1 MASELMKNGDG
12 EMSKDERKVYDRQIR
27 LWGFDGQNKLRA
39 TKVLLIGMQGLGAE
53 IAKNLI
59 LSGVNSI
66 TMKDHTEVSI
76 LDRCSQ
82 FLIPRDSE
90 ERNRAKASLSAAQK
104 LNPNVKV
111 IVDTTP
117 IEENVD
123 SFVASFD
130 VVIATECSPTT
141 YKRLSENCRN
151 SNVKIFIADVYG
163 LFGYFY
169 QDVISAYS
177 LYGEVFP
184 NNAEIDTLTSTKKLP
199 QLYYLTSALLKFQS
213 DSNRKPNPD
222 TSEEDIEELK
232 SIIHLQI
239 NYSSSDQENKEVDV
253 FEEYYGE
260 LFCELSP
267 TTSIIG
273 AMVAQTALNTV
284 MNKPVD
290 NYNVFFYDHIQHE
303 GKYHLL

>member
-66 TMKDHTEVSI
+66 TLKDHTEVSI

-90 ERNRAKASLSAAQK
+90 ERNRAKASLSSAQK

-123 SFVASFD
+123 SFVTSFD
-130 VVIATECSPTT
+130 LVIATECSPST
-141 YKRLSENCRN
+141 YKRLSENCRK
-151 SNVKIFIADVYG
+151 SNVKIFIADVM
-163 LFGYFY
+163 GYLDIF
-169 QDVISAYS
+169 
-177 LYGEVFP
+177 
-184 NNAEIDTLTSTKKLP
+184 TK
-199 QLYYLTSALLKFQS
+199 T
-213 DSNRKPNPD
+213 
-222 TSEEDIEELK
+222 
-232 SIIHLQI
+232 
-239 NYSSSDQENKEVDV
+239 
-253 FEEYYGE
+253 
-260 LFCELSP
+260 
-267 TTSIIG
+267 
-273 AMVAQTALNTV
+273 
-284 MNKPVD
+284 
-290 NYNVFFYDHIQHE
+290 
-303 GKYHLL
+303 

>member
-66 TMKDHTEVSI
+66 TLKDHTEVSI

-90 ERNRAKASLSAAQK
+90 ERNRAKASFSAAQK

-123 SFVASFD
+123 SFVTSFD
-130 VVIATECSPTT
+130 LVIATECSPT
-141 YKRLSENCRN
+141 
-151 SNVKIFIADVYG
+151 DVYG

-169 QDVISAYS
+169 QDVISTHS

-184 NNAEIDTLTSTKKLP
+184 NNAEIDTLTSTKKKP

-232 SIIHLQI
+232 SIIHPQI
-239 NYSSSDQENKEVDV
+239 NDSSSDQENKESDV

-273 AMVAQTALNTV
+273 AMVSQTALNTV

-290 NYNVFFYDHIQHE
+290 NYNVFFYDHIEHE
-303 GKYHLL
+303 GKFHLL

>member
-1 MASELMKNGDG
+1 MSNNGDVVLTI
-12 EMSKDERKVYDRQIR
+12 EERKVYDRQIR
-27 LWGFDGQNKLRA
+27 LWGYDGQNKLRSLN
-39 TKVLLIGMQGLGAE
+39 VLLIGMQGLGAE

-66 TMKDHTEVSI
+66 TLKDHTSVSI

-90 ERNRAKASLSAAQK
+90 ERNRAKASLNAAQK

-111 IVDTTP
+111 KADTTP

-123 SFVASFD
+123 SFITLFD
-130 VVIATECSPTT
+130 VVIATECSSST
-141 YKRLSENCRN
+141 YKRLSEVCRKA
-151 SNVKIFIADVYG
+151 NVMIFIADVYG

-169 QDVISAYS
+169 QDVNFTHS

-184 NNAEIDTLTSTKKLP
+184 NNDQIDSITVTKKLP
-199 QLYYLTSALLKFQS
+199 QIYYLTSGLLKFKS

-232 SIIHLQI
+232 SIIHLQM
-239 NYSSSDQENKEVDV
+239 NHSSDQESTDVDI

-273 AMVAQTALNTV
+273 AMVSQTAINTV
-284 MNKPVD
+284 MNKPVS
-290 NYNVFFYDHIQHE
+290 NYNVFFYDHVKHE
-303 GKYHLL
+303 GTFYLL

>member
-66 TMKDHTEVSI
+66 TLKDHTEVSI

-90 ERNRAKASLSAAQK
+90 ERNRAKASLSSAQK

-123 SFVASFD
+123 SFVTSFD
-130 VVIATECSPTT
+130 LVIATECSPST
-141 YKRLSENCRN
+141 YKRLSENCRK

-169 QDVISAYS
+169 QDVNSAYS
-177 LYGEVFP
+177 LYGEIFP

-239 NYSSSDQENKEVDV
+239 NYSSSDQENKDDV

-273 AMVAQTALNTV
+273 AMVSQTALNTV

-290 NYNVFFYDHIQHE
+290 KYNVFFYDHIEHE
-303 GKYHLL
+303 GKFHLL

>member
-1 MASELMKNGDG
+1 MDSEIVKNGDG

-27 LWGFDGQNKLRA
+27 LWGYDGQNKLRA
-39 TKVLLIGMQGLGAE
+39 SKILLIGMQGIGAE
-53 IAKNLI
+53 ISKNLI

-66 TMKDHTEVSI
+66 TLKDHTEVSI

-123 SFVASFD
+123 SFVNSFD
-130 VVIATECSPTT
+130 VVIATECSPST
-141 YKRLSENCRN
+141 YKRLSENCRKA
-151 SNVKIFIADVYG
+151 NVKLFIADVYG

-169 QDVISAYS
+169 QDVIHAHP
-177 LYGEVFP
+177 LYGEVFS
-184 NNAEIDTLTSTKKLP
+184 NNAQIDTVTKKQPL
-199 QLYYLTSALLKFQS
+199 LYYLTSALLKFQT
-213 DSNRKPNPD
+213 DSHRKPNPD
-222 TSEEDIEELK
+222 TSEEDIDELK
-232 SIIHLQI
+232 SIIHHQI
-239 NYSSSDQENKEVDV
+239 DYSSPDQEKTDDE

-273 AMVAQTALNTV
+273 ALVAQNAINTI
-284 MNKPVD
+284 MNKPVEK
-290 NYNVFFYDHIQHE
+290 YNVFFYNHIKHE
-303 GKYHLL
+303 GTFHLL

>member
-1 MASELMKNGDG
+1 MASEVVKNGDDG
-12 EMSKDERKVYDRQIR
+12 MSKDERNVYDRQIR
-27 LWGFDGQNKLRA
+27 LWGYDGQNKLRA

-59 LSGVNSI
+59 LSGVHSI
-66 TMKDHTEVSI
+66 TLKDHTEVSI

-82 FLIPRDSE
+82 FLIPRDSQ

-123 SFVASFD
+123 NFVSSFD
-130 VVIATECSPTT
+130 VVIATECSPNT
-141 YKRLSENCRN
+141 YRRLSEHCRKA
-151 SNVKIFIADVYG
+151 NVKIFIADVYG

-169 QDVISAYS
+169 QDVIFTHS
-177 LYGEVFP
+177 LYGEVFS
-184 NNAEIDTLTSTKKLP
+184 NNVQIDTVTQTKKMP

-239 NYSSSDQENKEVDV
+239 NYSSPEQENAEVDV
-253 FEEYYGE
+253 FEEHYGE

-284 MNKPVD
+284 MNKPIG
-290 NYNVFFYDHIQHE
+290 NYNVFFYDHIEHE
-303 GKYHLL
+303 GKFHLL

>member
-1 MASELMKNGDG
+1 MADNGDIVLTI
-12 EMSKDERKVYDRQIR
+12 EERKVYDRQIR
-27 LWGFDGQNKLRA
+27 LWGYEGQNKLRSMR
-39 TKVLLIGMQGLGAE
+39 VLLIGMQGLGAE

-66 TMKDHTEVSI
+66 TLKDHTEVSI

-111 IVDTTP
+111 IADTTP

-123 SFVASFD
+123 SFITSFD
-130 VVIATECSPTT
+130 VVIATECSSST
-141 YKRLSENCRN
+141 YKRLSENCRKA
-151 SNVKIFIADVYG
+151 NVMIFIADVYG

-169 QDVISAYS
+169 QDVNFGHTLYS
-177 LYGEVFP
+177 EIFP
-184 NNAEIDTLTSTKKLP
+184 NNAQIDTTTLTNKPPLI
-199 QLYYLTSALLKFQS
+199 YYLTSGLLKFQS

-232 SIIHLQI
+232 SVIRLQM
-239 NYSSSDQENKEVDV
+239 NQESTDNDL

-273 AMVAQTALNTV
+273 AMVSQTAINTV
-284 MNKPVD
+284 MNKPVS
-290 NYNVFFYDHIQHE
+290 NYNVFFYDHVKHE
-303 GKYHLL
+303 GTFYLL